1 MSAYGA
7 GKSKDTDFR
16 RTWDKAEYAERAAQR
31 EAKERLNAI
40 NADRKKRGLPP
51 LKDKNEAPEQPKT
64 MLKHRE
70 EKVVLDSNVG
80 KMQIVTGG
88 TDNKSQPGFYCDL
101 CDSVFKDSKGYI
113 DHINGRRH
121 QSKLGVSMKVERSSV
136 SSVKDRLE
144 ALKRKK
150 EEPESNREYDL
161 QSRVE
166 ELKQQEHDEKRRR
179 KEQKRLKKEEKQ
191 KQIQDSGGDEEDEM
205 AKLMGFGSFGS
216 SKVS

>member
-7 GKSKDTDFR
+7 GKAKDTDFR

-31 EAKERLNAI
+31 EAKERLDAI

-64 MLKHRE
+64 LLKHRE
-70 EKVVLDSNVG
+70 EKVVLDENVG
-80 KMQIVTGG
+80 KMQLVTGG
-88 TDNKSQPGFYCDL
+88 AGNKSQPGFYCEL
-101 CDSVFKDSKGYI
+101 CDSVFKDSKGYM

-121 QSKLGVSMKVERSSV
+121 QSKLGVSMKVERASV
-136 SSVKDRLE
+136 SSVKERLE

-150 EEPESNREYDL
+150 EEPDSKKEYDL

-166 ELKQQEHDEKRRR
+166 EAKQQEHDEKLRR
-179 KEQKRLKKEEKQ
+179 KERKRQKKAEKQ
-191 KQIQDSGGDEEDEM
+191 ETQSNDDDEM
-205 AKLMGFGSFGS
+205 AKMMGFGGFGS
-216 SKVS
+216 TKAS